1 MSEPENCPLCQL
13 APISLLWSDAYCS
26 VIPAQIPGIGDFC
39 RVVWR
44 AHVREMTDLVEADRH
59 RLLDVVM
66 GVEEVLRDL
75 LKPAK
80 MNVASL
86 GNLVPHLHWHVI
98 PRFQDDPFFPDSVW
112 AAERRPP
119 GVRQALP
126 EDVLRAALEKR
137 LSGVTKTP
145 L

>member
-1 MSEPENCPLCQL
+1 MSSPEPCPLCQL
-13 APISLLWSDAYCS
+13 SPTGALWSDAQCL
-26 VIPAQIPGIGDFC
+26 VIPAQISGIGVFC

-44 AHVREMTDLVEADRH
+44 THIREITDLTYSDRH
-59 RLLDVVM
+59 RLLDVVA
-66 GVEEVLRDL
+66 GTEEVLRDL
-75 LKPAK
+75 LRPVK

-112 AAERRPP
+112 ATARRP
-119 GVRQALP
+119 GGTRQVLS
-126 EDVLRAALEKR
+126 EDVLRAALKER
-137 LSGVTKTP
+137 LSLLSKTP